1 MDFFNT
7 VKTDLNDH
15 RLIDMQRENDA
26 LREHNQTLV
35 AQLAEKDSLVK
46 TYLSKLES
54 LSEQFMRLE
63 GKINSTTVA
72 MQQNLT
78 PYQDRAAMMHPN
90 NKDDEID

>member
-35 AQLAEKDSLVK
+35 AQLAEKDSMVK
-46 TYLSKLES
+46 T
-54 LSEQFMRLE
+54 
-63 GKINSTTVA
+63 
-72 MQQNLT
+72 
-78 PYQDRAAMMHPN
+78 
-90 NKDDEID
+90 